1 MVCSRF
7 CVFRNRLSQCRLVC
21 EWLNFTIT
29 MLISVIEL
37 SYAIQDDPRVYHSR
51 SAIVNN
57 ENVIV
62 FKRLLCFKVQQMQ
75 QLVDLVEAGCNT
87 CTRIQIPPR
96 DPTV

>member
-1 MVCSRF
+1 
-7 CVFRNRLSQCRLVC
+7 
-21 EWLNFTIT
+21 

-96 DPTV
+96 DPTVWKTRQIAISEEYEKQFYTIDFM

>member
-1 MVCSRF
+1 MHRIKHENFEPKPAVNITKR
-7 CVFRNRLSQCRLVC
+7 CR
-21 EWLNFTIT
+21 FTIT